1 MVLSAFRG
9 ALGFLT
15 TLPVGHSKAAW
26 EAFATCP
33 VVMVPVGYV
42 LGALLSLPLVFG
54 LPDAIVGFTFVLGV
68 GLFAG
73 INNFDGLLDVADGVA
88 THGNPEAARAAM
100 KDSAIG
106 VGAVLALGVVLLGL
120 FAVGFTLSGSAPR
133 VLGTVVA
140 AEVGAKLG
148 MVTVLARGTA
158 SHEGLGSALSS
169 NATIWTL
176 PLGVLL
182 ALPAALLTLPHP
194 AGAVAVTVGVTTG
207 VVVER
212 WARDRLGGINGD
224 VLGATNEIA
233 RLAALLAGVI
243 AWTLW

>member
-1 MVLSAFRG
+1 MVLSAVRG

-15 TLPVGHSKAAW
+15 TLPVGHSTAAW
-26 EAFATCP
+26 EAFADRP
-33 VVMVPVGYV
+33 AVMVSVGYV
-42 LGALLSLPLVFG
+42 LGGLLTLPLFLPVPETIAGFG
-54 LPDAIVGFTFVLGV
+54 FVLGIAV
-68 GLFAG
+68 FAG

-88 THGNPEAARAAM
+88 THGDPTEARSAM

-106 VGAVLALGVVLLGL
+106 VGAVLALGILLLGL
-120 FAVGFTLSGSAPR
+120 FAVGSTLAGGSPR
-133 VLGTVVA
+133 VVSVVVA

-148 MVTVLARGTA
+148 MVGVLARGTA
-158 SHEGLGSALSS
+158 SHEGLGSALSTS
-169 NATIWTL
+169 AGPWTL

-182 ALPAALLTLPHP
+182 ALPAAILTVPHP
-194 AGAVAVTVGVTTG
+194 AAAITVAVGLGTG
-207 VVVER
+207 LVIQR

-224 VLGATNEIA
+224 VLGATNEVA